1 MGCAYVHQYTF
12 VHLLFP
18 LLYKAYVFLDAY
30 IISMANFLFSVFG
43 RQDSLEHLSATPR
56 AVIISYQML
65 SRLRESMANRTW
77 ALMIVDESHNIRCTK
92 KKEEKHEVLV

>member
-1 MGCAYVHQYTF
+1 M
-12 VHLLFP
+12 
-18 LLYKAYVFLDAY
+18 
-30 IISMANFLFSVFG
+30 FG
-43 RQDSLEHLSATPR
+43 RQDSLEHLNATPR

-92 KKEEKHEVLV
+92 KHEEKNEVMMSS

>member
-1 MGCAYVHQYTF
+1 MLKLYL
-12 VHLLFP
+12 LLF
-18 LLYKAYVFLDAY
+18 F
-30 IISMANFLFSVFG
+30 ISVFG

-92 KKEEKHEVLV
+92 TEEKYEVLILFQ